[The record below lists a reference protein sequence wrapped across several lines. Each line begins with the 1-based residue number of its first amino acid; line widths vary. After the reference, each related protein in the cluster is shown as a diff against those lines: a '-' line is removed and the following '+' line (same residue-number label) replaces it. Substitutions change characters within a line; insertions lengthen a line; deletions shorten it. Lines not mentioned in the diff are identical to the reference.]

1 MSEMLTFSAELTA
14 DSAARTISGKIVP
27 FNGEVGNT
35 SAGAVVFERGAIN
48 IADSSKVK
56 LLLEHDPKQPI
67 GRAQFFN
74 ETEEGIFASFKISK
88 SSRGT
93 DALIEASEELRT
105 GLSVGVMV
113 NAAKPKNGVLYVSS
127 ADLLEVSLVQAAAFK
142 SAAVT
147 DIAASEDEAV
157 EETLPTESE
166 TATVEETTSAVEAT
180 PTVEAAAVEAARP
193 AVTAM
198 AYTKPRIEVTAAK
211 YVENTIRAAMGDD
224 AARQYIAAADNT
236 TDNAGLVPT
245 RQLSEIINPLGTT
258 IRPSIEA
265 ISRGVLPDA
274 GMTFEIP
281 RITVM
286 PTVAVTAEDAAF
298 NETDQN
304 SNFLSVDVKKY
315 AGQQTF
321 SVELLDRTSPAFF
334 DELVRNMGAAYAKAT
349 DAAVNAAIITGASA
363 DATTT
368 TTYPTAAE
376 LLGIVA
382 RGAASVYNGTLG
394 LPNPFARNMIVNTSQ
409 WSNIMTLNDAGR
421 PIYTASQPQ
430 NAGGSVSPTALQ
442 GNVAGLNLYVTPN
455 TAAGTDTDGSILIVN
470 PDAYTWYE
478 SPTYRLRA
486 ESTAAGQ
493 ITIGYY
499 GYGAI
504 ATKVASGAFKNN
516 KA

>member
-1 MSEMLTFSAELTA
+1 MKEMLTFSAELTA
-14 DSAARTISGKIVP
+14 DASERTISGKIVP

-113 NAAKPKNGVLYVSS
+113 NAAKPKKGVLYVSS

-157 EETLPTESE
+157 EPTQPTESE
-166 TATVEETTSAVEAT
+166 TVVEETTAVEAT

-198 AYTKPRIEVTAAK
+198 AYTKPVIELTTAK
-211 YVENTIRAAMGDD
+211 YVEQSIRAALGDED
-224 AARQYIAAADNT
+224 ARQYLVAADSTIN
-236 TDNAGLVPT
+236 NPGLVPT
-245 RQLSEIINPLGTT
+245 RQIDSIINPLGTT

-281 RITVM
+281 KITAM
-286 PTVAVTAEDAAF
+286 PEVAETAQGNAF
-298 NETDQN
+298 QDTDMT
-304 SNFLSVDVKKY
+304 SDFLSVTVKKY

-334 DELVRNMGAAYAKAT
+334 DELVRNMAAAYAKAT
-349 DAAVNAAIITGASA
+349 DAAVNAALISGASL

-368 TTYPTAAE
+368 VTYPTAAE
-376 LLGIVA
+376 LLGVVA
-382 RGAASVYNGTLG
+382 RGAASVYNATLG
-394 LPNPFARNMIVNTSQ
+394 LSNPFARNIIMNTSQ
-409 WSNIMTLNDAGR
+409 WSNAMTLNDSGR
-421 PIYTASQPQ
+421 PIYNASQPQ
-430 NAGGSVSPTALQ
+430 NAGGAVTPTALQ

-455 TAAGTDTDGSILIVN
+455 TASGTDTDGSILIVN

-486 ESTAAGQ
+486 ETTATGQ
-493 ITIGYY
+493 VTIGYY

-504 ATKVASGAFKNN
+504 ATKVGAGAFKNN

>member
-1 MSEMLTFSAELTA
+1 MKEMLTFSAELTA
-14 DSAARTISGKIVP
+14 DASERTISGKIVP

-113 NAAKPKNGVLYVSS
+113 NAAKPKKGVLYVSS

-157 EETLPTESE
+157 EPTQPTESE
-166 TATVEETTSAVEAT
+166 TVVEETTAVEAT

-198 AYTKPRIEVTAAK
+198 AYTKPVIELTTAK

-224 AARQYIAAADNT
+224 AARQYIAAADSTLN
-236 TDNAGLVPT
+236 NPGLVPT

-281 RITVM
+281 KITAM
-286 PTVAVTAEDAAF
+286 PAVAETAQGNAF
-298 NETDQN
+298 QDTDMT
-304 SNFLSVDVKKY
+304 SDFLSVTVKKY

-334 DELVRNMGAAYAKAT
+334 DELIRNMGAAYAKAT
-349 DAAVNAAIITGASA
+349 DAAVNAALISGATA

-368 TTYPTAAE
+368 VTYPTAAE
-376 LLGIVA
+376 LLGVVA
-382 RGAASVYNGTLG
+382 RGAASVYDATLG

-430 NAGGSVSPTALQ
+430 NAGGVASPTALQ

-486 ESTAAGQ
+486 ETTATGQ
-493 ITIGYY
+493 VTIGYY

-504 ATKVASGAFKNN
+504 ATKVAAGAFQNN